1 MSKLGIKT
9 PPKCAASPPFHASLP
24 ILPFYTSWPSR
35 AQNSVFFEQ
44 LMQFHAL
51 LPFYIVF
58 SPLWM
63 SYFDFLPVKFLFI
76 FQGPIKCPS
85 AWILFRFPQSELIFM
100 ITYVTGID
108 NIAECLVSS
117 CLPFF
122 HLCSHNI
129 LLILLFNTYF
139 TYLYS
144 SWLFNLLMRL
154 VSFIFASSVAPREF
168 LAHNRYLTDIYWK
181 ERKTVEPSLETSPH

>member
-1 MSKLGIKT
+1 
-9 PPKCAASPPFHASLP
+9 
-24 ILPFYTSWPSR
+24 
-35 AQNSVFFEQ
+35 
-44 LMQFHAL
+44 
-51 LPFYIVF
+51 
-58 SPLWM
+58 
-63 SYFDFLPVKFLFI
+63 
-76 FQGPIKCPS
+76 
-85 AWILFRFPQSELIFM
+85 M
-100 ITYVTGID
+100 IMYVTGID

-154 VSFIFASSVAPREF
+154 VSFIFASSMAPREF

-181 ERKTVEPSLETSPH
+181 ERKGEENCGAKSWDIPSLVIQQDQLLLLNMEWHVERRKIWETLLADLQQSASGSLGSTWQFAWGW